1 MKTAD
6 RIALACKQDPMF
18 NAFMVSAMID
28 YANKVLQE
36 TEEWS
41 SRSLITKEVWQS
53 TAERAITLINMED

>member
-28 YANKVLQE
+28 YANKVLE
-36 TEEWS
+36 DKSDWS
-41 SRSLITKEVWQS
+41 SRSLMTKEVWQD
-53 TAERAITLINMED
+53 TAQKAVNLINMED